1 MASILQFLLVSIL
14 LVGMFLICI
23 LVFKSFLSGLKSDI
37 KLLTGDLVNQASQD
51 LLSLTKEAVSEP
63 ISTQLE
69 THATKMVEM
78 QKDNCIKLGALAT
91 ATKNL
96 TDETKDVK
104 GAAQQITDAFRSPNV
119 KGRWGEMNLRTTLES
134 VGLTKYCDFNE
145 QVTFQVEDN
154 TYQPDCVIS
163 IPGQKRFIVDSK
175 VSLDDYLDATKETDE
190 KSRNLLLEKHVKKVR
205 RHIDALSKK
214 NYPECLSPNELAMNT
229 TILFIPIEGAL
240 SVSFETDPELFNYAY
255 SKNIILAYPTL
266 LIAITKSLSMT
277 IQQMETARNIEE
289 ILDNATELY
298 KRLTIFAEKFEA
310 IGRQLKTINKSYN
323 NAVGSFKRRL
333 IPQARNF
340 GALSGQQDEI
350 KLPDEIESH
359 VSELALNKD

>member
-1 MASILQFLLVSIL
+1 
-14 LVGMFLICI
+14 
-23 LVFKSFLSGLKSDI
+23 
-37 KLLTGDLVNQASQD
+37 
-51 LLSLTKEAVSEP
+51 
-63 ISTQLE
+63 
-69 THATKMVEM
+69 
-78 QKDNCIKLGALAT
+78 
-91 ATKNL
+91 L

-175 VSLDDYLDATKETDE
+175 VSLNDYLDATKETDE

-266 LIAITKSLSMT
+266 L
-277 IQQMETARNIEE
+277 
-289 ILDNATELY
+289 
-298 KRLTIFAEKFEA
+298 
-310 IGRQLKTINKSYN
+310 
-323 NAVGSFKRRL
+323 
-333 IPQARNF
+333 
-340 GALSGQQDEI
+340 
-350 KLPDEIESH
+350 
-359 VSELALNKD
+359 